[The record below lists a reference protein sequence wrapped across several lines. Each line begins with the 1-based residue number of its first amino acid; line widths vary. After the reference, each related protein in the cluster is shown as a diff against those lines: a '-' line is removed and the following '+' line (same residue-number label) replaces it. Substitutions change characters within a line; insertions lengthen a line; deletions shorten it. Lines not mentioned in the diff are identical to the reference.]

1 MRVALWA
8 LPAFALI
15 HLWQSVRA
23 TPALVDDPAAWSQW
37 VTSGGYGWLQ
47 AVTGFGGTLLGL
59 VAIIALTALLAGG
72 RRGRGLAAAGLVTGL
87 AAAILDSAHRGV
99 AAFAAPVLG
108 DQVRAGDTGAAETY
122 ERAYGMGEPWLP
134 AGTAATITDL
144 GWGGP
149 LWYGGPWLLAAAS
162 LMTLAWTLFGLAV
175 WRGLSRGDGLLI
187 LLAAPLLGLVG
198 GLLVPAVPLG
208 ALLLAAAGI
217 GIAWSRGRS
226 RVRQPQ

>member
-72 RRGRGLAAAGLVTGL
+72 RRGRGLAAAGLVTGV
-87 AAAILDSAHRGV
+87 AAAILDSAHRG
-99 AAFAAPVLG
+99 G
-108 DQVRAGDTGAAETY
+108 GVRRTGARRPGTRRDTGAAETY

-134 AGTAATITDL
+134 AGTAATIDL
-144 GWGGP
+144 GWGPAVVRRP
-149 LWYGGPWLLAAAS
+149 LVAGGRVADD
-162 LMTLAWTLFGLAV
+162 LAWTLFGLAV

-226 RVRQPQ
+226 RVRQLQ